1 MFARRSL
8 SLASS
13 RVRVVSEQKTASVVS
28 SVVKA
33 VEAHPSLASHA
44 KAATQKNTGIL
55 RNPNMTLTTEE
66 LARGRLA
73 TLDRRTDQAR
83 LEQMQADG
91 SWWTG
96 KAPSK
101 CAGWI
106 SATETS
112 PEWLSSLALP
122 NLAAPTAATRQQ
134 TLDYFDNTW
143 TLTELLFTAVRDEAS
158 LFLPPYHQLRHPLIF
173 YYGHVAA
180 LYINKL
186 RLAEVIDEP
195 INIDYEAQ
203 LFEVSRG
210 GILWSC
216 GIGLGL
222 GLGLG
227 LG

>member
-1 MFARRSL
+1 M
-8 SLASS
+8 
-13 RVRVVSEQKTASVVS
+13 QKTASVLNSVS
-28 SVVKA
+28 KV
-33 VEAHPSLASHA
+33 VEAHPSLA
-44 KAATQKNTGIL
+44 QNTGIL

-66 LARGRLA
+66 IARGRLA
-73 TLDRRTDQAR
+73 MLDRRTDQGR

-106 SATETS
+106 SATDTS

-122 NLAAPTAATRQQ
+122 NLAAPTASTRQQ

-158 LFLPPYHQLRHPLIF
+158 LYLPPYHQLRHPLIF
-173 YYGHVAA
+173 YYGHVAS
-180 LYINKL
+180 LYVNKL

-203 LFEVSRG
+203 LFEV
-210 GILWSC
+210 
-216 GIGLGL
+216 
-222 GLGLG
+222 
-227 LG
+227 

>member
-1 MFARRSL
+1 MFARRSF

-13 RVRVVSEQKTASVVS
+13 RVRAVSEQKTASVVS
-28 SVVKA
+28 SVSKA
-33 VEAHPSLASHA
+33 A

-210 GILWSC
+210 CILWSC
-216 GIGLGL
+216 GIPAQESLG
-222 GLGLG
+222 
-227 LG
+227 

>member
-1 MFARRSL
+1 MFARRSF

-13 RVRVVSEQKTASVVS
+13 RVRAVSEQKTASVVS
-28 SVVKA
+28 SVSKA
-33 VEAHPSLASHA
+33 A

-106 SATETS
+106 SATDTS

-210 GILWSC
+210 CILWSC
-216 GIGLGL
+216 GIPAQESLG
-222 GLGLG
+222 
-227 LG
+227 

>member
-1 MFARRSL
+1 MFARRSF

-28 SVVKA
+28 SVSKA
-33 VEAHPSLASHA
+33 A

-210 GILWSC
+210 CILWSC
-216 GIGLGL
+216 GIPAQESLG
-222 GLGLG
+222 
-227 LG
+227 